1 MKFNINKT
9 NVGNRILNIR
19 NSLNLTLEQF
29 GNIEGI
35 NAERSNVSKWERG
48 SSLPNRARLE
58 VIAKLGKITVNE
70 LLYGST
76 EEFLKNNLI
85 ELINDIDNTGYLLD
99 ALQGIHLIQFTY
111 WLNKK
116 IDINNIEDVQTIFES
131 YLHEF
136 IENRKSENFSK
147 IAYLKKN
154 KKLTLET
161 YNILR
166 GGNYFSDLALDKLN
180 KNIALNEN
188 NQDFYDEKDINQYYN
203 DFSNIDDF
211 FNIYN
216 DDIEAMKYFYLLD
229 DFYLNVKNKE
239 QNFKGNYD
247 NLNFLNMDF
256 NYFLKLKNKYKIN
269 DFLDYDTET
278 DFYIDAEMYTIPY
291 KPNKYKITNFKEI
304 IGLYI
309 IDLDTT
315 YFLAN
320 YSSSEDVPLN
330 TEAEYFI
337 LKHDNSYQIT
347 KITEIPDCKYIAP
360 IIGRLE

>member
-1 MKFNINKT
+1 MKINIDKIK
-9 NVGNRILNIR
+9 VGERIFNIR

-29 GNIEGI
+29 GKLDNLK
-35 NAERSNVSKWERG
+35 ASKSIVLRWENG
-48 SSLPNRARLE
+48 TSLPNRSRLE
-58 VIAKLGKITVNE
+58 IIAKKGNMTVNE

-76 EEFLKNNLI
+76 EEFLKSNLI

-116 IDINNIEDVQTIFES
+116 IDINNIGDVQTIFES

-166 GGNYFSDLALDKLN
+166 GGNYFSNLVLDKLN

-188 NQDFYDEKDINQYYN
+188 NQDFCDEKDIKQYYN

-211 FNIYN
+211 FSIYN

-247 NLNFLNMDF
+247 NLSFLNMDF

-269 DFLDYDTET
+269 DFLAYDTET

-304 IGLYI
+304 IGLYMN
-309 IDLDTT
+309 DTDTT

-330 TEAEYFI
+330 TEAKYFI
-337 LKHDNSYQIT
+337 LNHDNTYQIT
-347 KITEIPDCKYIAP
+347 KITKLPNCKYIAP
-360 IIGRLE
+360 IIGKLE